1 MFPTAEYFFP
11 IRPIGADAVELGV
24 QDTEVLN
31 SSSPLVTRVRF
42 VYQVKTQSDSMPK
55 LK

>member
-11 IRPIGADAVELGV
+11 IRPISADAVGLGV
-24 QDTEVLN
+24 QDPDVLN
-31 SSSPLVTRVRF
+31 SSSPLVTRVRS
-42 VYQVKTQSDSMPK
+42 VYQVKTQSDSKPK